1 MEDFISPKYQMS
13 LINKISAAI
22 ISEYKT
28 WENIEY
34 YISKWHIPSDNWNNQ
49 EENFTI
55 KFQESGVIHLDKTLH
70 NIDSNLL
77 LEIAIDIGVE
87 TPNFIPSRT
96 TFINEI
102 KSDYKTAQETFEKA
116 FKQIESHP
124 DIAIGLANSALE
136 SIMKEILKDDSLTTK
151 YNKNKTLYELTG
163 DLLKEFQMFP
173 SENVPSEIKMIGS
186 SLLTIS
192 QSIERL
198 RSESTNMHGKT
209 NEDYIVSE
217 SIYAYFIINS
227 ITTIG
232 LFLNSF
238 YKTKF
243 PKKTEQST
251 KDDLPF

>member
-1 MEDFISPKYQMS
+1 MTDFISPKYQMS
-13 LINKISAAI
+13 LIKKISAAI
-22 ISEYKT
+22 IAEYET
-28 WENIEY
+28 WESIEY
-34 YISKWHIPSDNWNNQ
+34 YILKWHIPSDSWNNSD
-49 EENFTI
+49 ENFRI
-55 KFQESGVIHLDKTLH
+55 IYKESKLINLDKTLH
-70 NIDSNLL
+70 NMNSNLL

-136 SIMKEILKDDSLTTK
+136 SILKEILKDEKLSTK
-151 YNKNKTLYELTG
+151 YNSKKTLYDLTR
-163 DLLKEFQMFP
+163 DLLKEFQLFP
-173 SENVPSEIKMIGS
+173 GEKVPLEINLIGS

-192 QSIERL
+192 QSIEKI

-209 NEDYIVSE
+209 DEDYIVSE
-217 SIYAYFIINS
+217 SIYAYFVINS

-243 PKKTEQST
+243 PKKTEPST